1 MPLRVS
7 LLKDTIS
14 HCAFQLLQINILV
27 FNLFPA
33 NYFTSSDITLHER
46 FSKIK
51 DKPAENMNEVKTRLD
66 PEIHR

>member
-1 MPLRVS
+1 MSLRAY

-14 HCAFQLLQINILV
+14 HCAFQILQINILV
-27 FNLFPA
+27 FNIFTA

-46 FSKIK
+46 FSKIQE
-51 DKPAENMNEVKTRLD
+51 KPIANMNEVKIHLD